1 MESSSK
7 DIARSQWRSHQRKQ
21 AGRGGANK
29 GSQPG
34 RGSGAGKPR
43 RHAGSSELE
52 SNNFRYEQDEDNED
66 LPPGMPVRQS
76 NGGDLEELL
85 KEAAMQATG
94 RFPRRSAFE
103 SEEAVAAEF
112 LSAQRAA
119 DQSNPLA
126 FDVASLAKS
135 LEALPLHE
143 LLGLEMELVPV
154 ELRGGTE
161 SALQCDLEELIVG
174 NQSDIRLPSPSIS
187 DHATRANT
195 SPLSQ
200 AGCEKTENTELS
212 RTAAVEEAVQA
223 EASGETVA
231 GPAAAT
237 CDPHE
242 RIEDPSADGCDAE
255 LDALLDAG
263 AAHTPSIPQRGDTET
278 GASEKVQTQSGR
290 ANELDAL
297 LGLDTAVMTPLPSST
312 DAVKL
317 EVGHKCAPAVSDGG
331 ATMSPVKS
339 KDEGKRLDYV
349 DLDEENQSG
358 DEDEPSQKSENERLN
373 TEALD
378 ESKLDKGKNLAF
390 QEEREQASIQEQAL
404 RKDRAER
411 NMRRTRS
418 SARRFWPDERTWRK
432 RT

>member
-29 GSQPG
+29 GSQSG

-112 LSAQRAA
+112 LSAQRAT

-297 LGLDTAVMTPLPSST
+297 LGLDTAVVTPLPSST

-339 KDEGKRLDYV
+339 KDEGKSESLD
-349 DLDEENQSG
+349 DWLDQMLG
-358 DEDEPSQKSENERLN
+358 
-373 TEALD
+373 
-378 ESKLDKGKNLAF
+378 
-390 QEEREQASIQEQAL
+390 
-404 RKDRAER
+404 
-411 NMRRTRS
+411 
-418 SARRFWPDERTWRK
+418 
-432 RT
+432 